1 MLLPRMRT
9 AKAAAEELKKIDP
22 DTVLRECHIRYLMN
36 SGQIPVC
43 SSGRRKFVNLDQ
55 LIDFLERSDSLDL
68 GEKQN
73 YQMGIIRQIC
83 EGR

>member
-1 MLLPRMRT
+1 MSLPRMRT
-9 AKAAAEELKKIDP
+9 AKAAAQELRKIDP
-22 DTVLRECHIRYLMN
+22 NTVFRECHIRYLMN

-68 GEKQN
+68 NKKQDC
-73 YQMGIIRQIC
+73 QLGVIRRID
-83 EGR
+83 

>member
-1 MLLPRMRT
+1 MSLPRMRT
-9 AKAAAEELKKIDP
+9 AKAAAEELRKIDP
-22 DTVLRECHIRYLMN
+22 NTVFRECHIRYLMN

-68 GEKQN
+68 NKKQDC
-73 YQMGIIRQIC
+73 QLGVIRRID
-83 EGR
+83 

>member
-1 MLLPRMRT
+1 MSLPRMRT
-9 AKAAAEELKKIDP
+9 AKAAAEELRKIDP
-22 DTVLRECHIRYLMN
+22 NIVFRECHIRYLMN

-68 GEKQN
+68 NKKQDC
-73 YQMGIIRQIC
+73 QLGVIRRID
-83 EGR
+83 